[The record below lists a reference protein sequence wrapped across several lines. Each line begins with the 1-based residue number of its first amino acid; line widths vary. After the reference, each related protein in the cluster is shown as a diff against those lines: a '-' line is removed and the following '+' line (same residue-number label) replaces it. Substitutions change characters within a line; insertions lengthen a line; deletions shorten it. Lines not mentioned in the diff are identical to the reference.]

1 MRSDA
6 TPAGTGGPFEGPDFP
21 EEPQA
26 IDTDDDDGAGNRVP
40 GAALDSEDHDGAGN
54 RAYDAQ
60 LDDDEQD
67 LVNRAPG
74 GVARAVLE
82 HVARSI
88 VDEPDAV
95 EIDVSEGRSGVRLSL
110 RVSPSDM
117 GRVIGRR
124 GRVAQ
129 SIRTLVRAAAAREG
143 GDAVVDIV
151 DD

>member
-1 MRSDA
+1 VLPDA
-6 TPAGTGGPFEGPDFP
+6 TPAGSSGPFEEPRFP
-21 EEPQA
+21 ETGEL
-26 IDTDDDDGAGNRVP
+26 DLDDIEDDEDETEEDLANRRSPGAGADEDDG
-40 GAALDSEDHDGAGN
+40 DG
-54 RAYDAQ
+54 D
-60 LDDDEQD
+60 LLEQS
-67 LVNRAPG
+67 VGNRAPG

-95 EIDVSEGRSGVRLSL
+95 EIDVSEGRSGVRLAL
-110 RVSPSDM
+110 HVAPSDM

-129 SIRTLVRAAAAREG
+129 AIRTLVRAAAAREG
-143 GDAVVDIV
+143 TDAVVDIV

>member
-1 MRSDA
+1 MLSDA
-6 TPAGTGGPFEGPDFP
+6 TPAGTGGLPFEGPDFTDEDLTD
-21 EEPQA
+21 EEQ
-26 IDTDDDDGAGNRVP
+26 DDIETEDD
-40 GAALDSEDHDGAGN
+40 EAGN
-54 RAYDAQ
+54 RAHDADPDAEGS
-60 LDDDEQD
+60 DDD
-67 LVNRAPG
+67 LGNRAPG

-88 VDEPDAV
+88 VDDPDAV
-95 EIDVSEGRSGVRLSL
+95 EIDVSEGRSGMRLSL

-129 SIRTLVRAAAAREG
+129 AIRTLVRAAAAREG
-143 GDAVVDIV
+143 IDAVVDIV

>member
-1 MRSDA
+1 MLSDA
-6 TPAGTGGPFEGPDFP
+6 TPAGPGGAPFEQPTFAEGD
-21 EEPQA
+21 A
-26 IDTDDDDGAGNRVP
+26 DDEHDLDLDD
-40 GAALDSEDHDGAGN
+40 SAGN
-54 RAYDAQ
+54 RASDAGAHD
-60 LDDDEQD
+60 LEDD
-67 LVNRAPG
+67 LGNRAPG
-74 GVARAVLE
+74 GTARAVLE

-110 RVSPSDM
+110 HVSPNDM

-129 SIRTLVRAAAAREG
+129 AMRVLVRAAAAREG
-143 GDAVVDIV
+143 TDAIVDIV